1 MDSQLLKEVIKNQR
15 KMLKEVQKIDRK
27 CNQIELCQNTLFK
40 KIMGKEFDLME
51 MALEEMKKVTV
62 FYDKAIKKY
71 DISNL
76 SISNLDKQCKKTIKH
91 ELKYDEIS
99 KCTKKLTGDMK
110 IIEDFLNALTPNE
123 ENYALEESASNLWKE
138 LENYLNNYDL
148 HQTNHP
154 HDFSG
159 N

>member
-1 MDSQLLKEVIKNQR
+1 
-15 KMLKEVQKIDRK
+15 MLKEVKKIYGR

-51 MALEEMKKVTV
+51 MELEEMKKLIV
-62 FYDKAIKKY
+62 FYHEAITKY
-71 DISNL
+71 NMTNL
-76 SISNLDKQCKKTIKH
+76 SISNLDKQCKNEIKN

-99 KCTKKLTGDMK
+99 KCTEKLTDNMK

-123 ENYALEESASNLWKE
+123 ENYDLEKD
-138 LENYLNNYDL
+138 LENYLDNY
-148 HQTNHP
+148 P

>member
-1 MDSQLLKEVIKNQR
+1 M
-15 KMLKEVQKIDRK
+15 
-27 CNQIELCQNTLFK
+27 
-40 KIMGKEFDLME
+40 
-51 MALEEMKKVTV
+51 
-62 FYDKAIKKY
+62 
-71 DISNL
+71 SNL
-76 SISNLDKQCKKTIKH
+76 SISNLDKQCKKTIKN

-159 N
+159 NQGSIIN